1 MTRKLMLLSGNITA
15 TLASLLETQLPP
27 VRVEYLQKKPN
38 PRTKVKAARK
48 QRIKK

>member
-1 MTRKLMLLSGNITA
+1 MNRKTMLMAGALLAIA
-15 TLASLLETQLPP
+15 ALPDMQLPP
-27 VRVEYLQKKPN
+27 VRVEYPPKKPN